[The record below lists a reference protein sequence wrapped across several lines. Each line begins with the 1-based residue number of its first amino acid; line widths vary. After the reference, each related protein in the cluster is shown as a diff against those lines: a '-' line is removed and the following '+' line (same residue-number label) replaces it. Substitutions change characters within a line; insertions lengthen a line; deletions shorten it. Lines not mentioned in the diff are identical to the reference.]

1 MSQMTSKRP
10 GFMPLREA
18 LRRRALACA
27 LAVSVLP
34 MVAVLPALGDGMSE
48 IDAGRVAAAAGN
60 LEEALDHFNQAIKS
74 GDLSDNDLALAY
86 NNRGNVHAAMGNPK
100 RSLQD
105 LNRAILIDP
114 KYINAYYNR
123 AITYQ
128 DLGELEKAIKDYS
141 EVMRLNPNHLAAT
154 FYRGLINE
162 KLGRHEAAEKDFL
175 KAYEL
180 EPENLT
186 VKSKLQAMG
195 LIEADP
201 PE

>member
-1 MSQMTSKRP
+1 MGLVP
-10 GFMPLREA
+10 
-18 LRRRALACA
+18 
-27 LAVSVLP
+27 
-34 MVAVLPALGDGMSE
+34 VLPALGDGMSD
-48 IDAGRVAAAAGN
+48 IDSGRAAAAAGN
-60 LEEALDHFNQAIKS
+60 LEEALDYFDSAIKG
-74 GDLSDNDLALAY
+74 GDLRGNDLALAY

-114 KYINAYYNR
+114 KYVNAYYNR

-128 DLGELEKAIKDYS
+128 DLGELEKAVKDYG

-162 KLGRHEAAEKDFL
+162 KLGRHKDAEKDFL

-180 EPENLT
+180 EPENTT
-186 VKSKLQAMG
+186 VKGKLQAMG
-195 LIEADP
+195 LIAADP
-201 PE
+201 PEGTSSTEGQTAD